1 MQISLNKASDDNENE
16 NQNIYSNG
24 YFGKQDWLTSSQ
36 SHYSCGK
43 DVIWNTQIIDTFI
56 DILVIETL
64 FFNNTRDDSSL
75 GHHQKFNTE
84 IRFIIYFV
92 AEGGEAL

>member
-56 DILVIETL
+56 D
-64 FFNNTRDDSSL
+64 
-75 GHHQKFNTE
+75 TE
-84 IRFIIYFV
+84 SMTHWS
-92 AEGGEAL
+92 